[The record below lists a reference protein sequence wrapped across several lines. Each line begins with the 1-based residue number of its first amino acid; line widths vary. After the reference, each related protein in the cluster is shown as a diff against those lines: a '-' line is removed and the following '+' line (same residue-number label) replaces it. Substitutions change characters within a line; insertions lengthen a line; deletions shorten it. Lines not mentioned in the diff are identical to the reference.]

1 MTVGPFPVG
10 AIIARLQEQAKVL
23 LEVGSAADLSTA
35 LEQQPKTT
43 VAAFVTAAELG
54 QRSKYSTNGLHI
66 QNVDVTIRV
75 VLFVRNYAGEAAGT
89 GARLQMDAEVIPAVR
104 QALVGWTPV
113 DAFDALSFQAGRDEA
128 FKAGWLVSQQVLT
141 TNYRMQVSR

>member
-10 AIIARLQEQAKVL
+10 AIVARLQEQAEVL

-35 LEQQPKTT
+35 LEQQPKTA
-43 VAAFVTAAELG
+43 VAAFVTSAEVG
-54 QRSKYSTNGLHI
+54 KPSKYSTNALHI

-75 VLFVRNYAGEAAGT
+75 VLFVRNYAGEATGV
-89 GARLQMDAEVIPAVR
+89 GARDQMDKEVIPAVR

-128 FKAGWLVSQQVLT
+128 FKAGWLVNQQVLT

>member
-10 AIIARLQEQAKVL
+10 AIVARLQEQAKVL

-35 LEQQPKTT
+35 LEQQPKTA
-43 VAAFVTAAELG
+43 VAAFVTSAEVG
-54 QRSKYSTNGLHI
+54 KPSKYSTNALHI

-75 VLFVRNYAGEAAGT
+75 VLFVRNYAGEAT
-89 GARLQMDAEVIPAVR
+89 GAGARDQMDKEVIPAVR

-128 FKAGWLVSQQVLT
+128 FKAGWLVNQQVLT

>member
-1 MTVGPFPVG
+1 M
-10 AIIARLQEQAKVL
+10 L

-35 LEQQPKTT
+35 LEQQPKTA
-43 VAAFVTAAELG
+43 VAAFVTSAELG
-54 QRSKYSTNGLHI
+54 KPSKYSTNALHI

-75 VLFVRNYAGEAAGT
+75 VLFVRNYAGEATGT
-89 GARLQMDAEVIPAVR
+89 GARDQMDKEVIPAVR

-128 FKAGWLVSQQVLT
+128 FKAGWLVNQQVLT

>member
-10 AIIARLQEQAKVL
+10 AIVARLQEQAEVL

-35 LEQQPKTT
+35 LEQQPKTA
-43 VAAFVTAAELG
+43 VAAFVTSAEVG
-54 QRSKYSTNGLHI
+54 KPSKYSTNALHI

-75 VLFVRNYAGEAAGT
+75 VLFVRNYAGEATGV
-89 GARLQMDAEVIPAVR
+89 GARDQMDKEVIPAVR

>member
-1 MTVGPFPVG
+1 M
-10 AIIARLQEQAKVL
+10 L

-35 LEQQPKTT
+35 LEQQPKTA
-43 VAAFVTAAELG
+43 VAAFVTSAEVG
-54 QRSKYSTNGLHI
+54 KPSKYSTNALHI

-75 VLFVRNYAGEAAGT
+75 VLFVRNYAGEATGV
-89 GARLQMDAEVIPAVR
+89 GARDQMDKEVIPAVR

-128 FKAGWLVSQQVLT
+128 FKAGWLVNQQVLT